1 MRRAQGSE
9 SGERGAEIRE
19 SEGRVNGCDFE
30 RFWGNICTKIEENGR
45 NRLKFVD
52 GFFGDLLIA
61 NKLMMILAFQVL
73 KNHGLAAELAELAE
87 SAGLAELEKAAGI
100 AERAEPKETD
110 LCIGF
115 FIMGLWCAKWV

>member
-1 MRRAQGSE
+1 
-9 SGERGAEIRE
+9 
-19 SEGRVNGCDFE
+19 
-30 RFWGNICTKIEENGR
+30 
-45 NRLKFVD
+45 
-52 GFFGDLLIA
+52 
-61 NKLMMILAFQVL
+61 MMILAFQVL